1 MLCGRVAEHERLSAN
16 QSCRIDVAAE
26 GEFVGAKAARA
37 SLEIF
42 GLNLVGRLLPG
53 AGYEDAYCGICAR
66 LLDAAQIPFCRI
78 QIRCA
83 ILRKVLPNGA
93 GLFGGRRFDP
103 AICREPSAR

>member
-66 LLDAAQIPFCRI
+66 LLDAGPDPLLPHPNPMCNFAKSSTERSRL
-78 QIRCA
+78 IRRQA
-83 ILRKVLPNGA
+83 V
-93 GLFGGRRFDP
+93 
-103 AICREPSAR
+103 